1 MKVLVIQKGV
11 KQRCVVGEVVD
22 EDGVFKGVE
31 RVLGQNPVAAQME
44 TVFVRIA
51 DTKSNTKWE
60 SAVWI
65 SNALNVELRW
75 SVNKAFIYPDKS
87 TPITD

>member
-1 MKVLVIQKGV
+1 VLVIQKGV

-22 EDGVFKGVE
+22 EDGAFEEVE
-31 RVLGQNPVAAQME
+31 RVLGRNPAAAPME

-51 DTKSNTKWE
+51 DTKSSTKWE

-65 SNALNVELRW
+65 SNARNVELRW
-75 SVNKAFIYPDKS
+75 SVNETFIYPD
-87 TPITD
+87 